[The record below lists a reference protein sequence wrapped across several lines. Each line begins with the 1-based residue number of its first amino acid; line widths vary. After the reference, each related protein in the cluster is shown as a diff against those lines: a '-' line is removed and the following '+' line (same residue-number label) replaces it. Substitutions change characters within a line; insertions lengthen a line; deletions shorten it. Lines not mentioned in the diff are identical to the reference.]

1 MHTIFRILFLQN
13 TWLTSTPC
21 EFLQTLELVGQLTA
35 SLNRFYKK
43 EIAIKSISYLGS
55 EIWNDL
61 N

>member
-1 MHTIFRILFLQN
+1 MD
-13 TWLTSTPC
+13 TSTPC
-21 EFLQTLELVGQLTA
+21 EFLQTLGLVGQLTA
-35 SLNRFYKK
+35 SLNCFYKK